1 VGSGLVAIFVGAW
14 HLVVRWA
21 KRHEERQAIKFA
33 AVEARLKVLE
43 ADSHLVALKIAKLEM
58 IADQVEN
65 LSSRLEA
72 GFAGLNTRLDG
83 IAMMRQPSCASKAD
97 AGPAFVPNALVGEQ
111 GLSSD
116 LRGLPLEVVLL

>member
-1 VGSGLVAIFVGAW
+1 MAATPFPPPTPEEVQNASSFARDWGTLVVGVGSGLVAIFVGAW

-83 IAMMRQPSCASKAD
+83 IAMMRQP
-97 AGPAFVPNALVGEQ
+97 
-111 GLSSD
+111 
-116 LRGLPLEVVLL
+116 